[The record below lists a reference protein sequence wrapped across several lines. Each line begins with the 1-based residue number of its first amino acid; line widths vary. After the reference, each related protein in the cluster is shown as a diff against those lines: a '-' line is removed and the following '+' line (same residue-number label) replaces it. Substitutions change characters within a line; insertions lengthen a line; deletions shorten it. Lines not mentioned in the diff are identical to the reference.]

1 MMFSRVREGC
11 IRNKWVMLENIE
23 KVLAVKRPIPKEN
36 LYICATTTAIIIL
49 LKQLLILFIYN
60 TYLYHSHKKRKD
72 SLETRAVLIEI
83 SMLS

>member
-1 MMFSRVREGC
+1 MMFSGVREGC

-36 LYICATTTAIIIL
+36 LYICITTTAIIIL

-72 SLETRAVLIEI
+72 SLETLAVLIEI